1 MLYYFMSWFDS
12 SDFVIHDIDPIWYH
26 RNPIYTIVE
35 RFNISVERFNIPMGL
50 NPEFFFRNLREIEH
64 NKDYGSKYSRIYCYC
79 TVYSSSYCFF
89 TYNLCKNGK

>member
-1 MLYYFMSWFDS
+1 
-12 SDFVIHDIDPIWYH
+12 
-26 RNPIYTIVE
+26 
-35 RFNISVERFNIPMGL
+35 MGL
-50 NPEFFFRNLREIEH
+50 NPEFFFIGNLREIEH